1 MSRKI
6 TFYYGEKRAFYYLQ
20 GTIKKILNN
29 ITRII
34 DTKIKIIIIYVENT
48 LIKLLFNPIYKNRM

>member
-6 TFYYGEKRAFYYLQ
+6 TFYYGEKGAFYYLQ

-29 ITRII
+29 IIRVI
-34 DTKIKIIIIYVENT
+34 DTKNKDNYNIC
-48 LIKLLFNPIYKNRM
+48 